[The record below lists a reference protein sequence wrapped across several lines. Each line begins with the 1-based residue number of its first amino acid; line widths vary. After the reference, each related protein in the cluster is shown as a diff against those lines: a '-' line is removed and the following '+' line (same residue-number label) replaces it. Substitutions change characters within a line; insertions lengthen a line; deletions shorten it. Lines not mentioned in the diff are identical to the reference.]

1 MEAIIPSDQRLKTYI
16 SEFANSIYSGVKTID
31 KKGHPV
37 LPYG

>member
-1 MEAIIPSDQRLKTYI
+1 MLVNAYNTFLKD
-16 SEFANSIYSGVKTID
+16 NVPKSGVKTID